1 MRSINFF
8 FSGANQ
14 ATEFNQLI
22 KPLLSQPRADRRPSL
37 DIFLYWSF
45 SPKSSPPVYVWSF
58 RLAFFTHR
66 TKYCCL
72 WLEEALYSR
81 ILLTSCV
88 NLDISKDL
96 QFSLPKKSSAAMV
109 SSIFYFSISPQ
120 EEQSN
125 QPYHIST
132 YFCKKLICSSIA
144 FSCANFSTNLTCIC
158 ILMYKQITTGWNLIN

>member
-1 MRSINFF
+1 MWSINSF

-81 ILLTSCV
+81 ILFTSCV
-88 NLDISKDL
+88 NIDISKDL
-96 QFSLPKKSSAAMV
+96 QFSLPKISRSNGIVHFLLFYISSGTAKQSAIHIHMYV
-109 SSIFYFSISPQ
+109 SVSARNWSVV
-120 EEQSN
+120 
-125 QPYHIST
+125 
-132 YFCKKLICSSIA
+132 
-144 FSCANFSTNLTCIC
+144 LTHSAV
-158 ILMYKQITTGWNLIN
+158 LTFLQI